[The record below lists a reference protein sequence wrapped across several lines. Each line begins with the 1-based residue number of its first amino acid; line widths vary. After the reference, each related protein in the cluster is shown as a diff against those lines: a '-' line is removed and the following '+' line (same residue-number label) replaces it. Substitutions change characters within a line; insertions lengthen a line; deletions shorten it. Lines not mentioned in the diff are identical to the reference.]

1 MNRNNFILLIALL
14 IVGCGHKPETLDEV
28 KSEYVTVDQ
37 RPSASSTGL
46 AAT

>member
-28 KSEYVTVDQ
+28 KSEYVTVD
-37 RPSASSTGL
+37 SSTGL

>member
-1 MNRNNFILLIALL
+1 MWRNNFILLIALL

-28 KSEYVTVDQ
+28 KSEYVTVD
-37 RPSASSTGL
+37 STGL

>member
-28 KSEYVTVDQ
+28 KSEYVTVD
-37 RPSASSTGL
+37 L